1 MFMLRDLLIGSI
13 IILAP
18 LGILILILA
27 ADLDSKEQKLS
38 RRIRKLN
45 RIADSLIEKKS
56 KNLNSVLSGFELD
69 KQDKEHVDKLAN
81 GTGIKNNEENDLA
94 NDLIEDYA
102 LAVRNVATMR
112 FKERLLL
119 STKIKS
125 FKIYAAVM
133 YILIWLSL
141 GILPLL
147 YYMGFNWGWK

>member
-1 MFMLRDLLIGSI
+1 MFMLRDLLVGSI

-18 LGILILILA
+18 LGILILIIA
-27 ADLDSKEQKLS
+27 TDLDSKEQELS
-38 RRIRKLN
+38 QRIKKLN
-45 RIADSLIEKKS
+45 RTADGLIEKNP
-56 KNLNSVLSGFELD
+56 KNLNGVLSGFELD

-81 GTGIKNNEENDLA
+81 GTGFKNNEKNDSA

-102 LAVRNVATMR
+102 LVVKNVATMR
-112 FKERLLL
+112 SKERLLL

-133 YILIWLSL
+133 YILVWLSL